1 PRSRTSPPICPRS
14 CAGSRAARASRRCTT
29 PSARTRSTRRS
40 RRCAAAARPSSTA
53 APPGRC
59 PRSTL
64 SASTPDGRSSSRG
77 PSCRTTPRPAPS
89 SSSARPRCSAP
100 SRAARCTCAWGPPS
114 PSPRPPTRTARSRA
128 ARRPARCCSCP
139 APRRRRRELGLGA
152 RAPGRGG
159 RVRRRSL
166 PRAAAHRHRAR
177 RAAHRGAR
185 RVLPDGR
192 GAAAGGRVRR
202 RPPGGRR
209 GARRPRDLALAP
221 TGLRLRARDRRRGRR
236 ARLTA
241 HPTDRPTTHDPRRG
255 PMPGTPHPRP
265 HVLLGAYAL
274 AGVPDP
280 GGWYAALDDDGL
292 DGIEHPVDP
301 DDVAALATVAA
312 ALPARWSL
320 MPTTVAATARRA
332 TADRSY
338 GLASD
343 DEAGRREAVE
353 GVARVLD
360 AARRLAAAGRRV
372 VAAELQSAPGP
383 GTGSA
388 AALERSLVELAAVAP
403 AGLPLVVEHCDAPRP
418 WGVAEK
424 GFLPLEDEIE
434 AVGRAARATG
444 HPLHVGLNWG
454 RSAIEGRGAATP
466 VEHARAAAGA
476 GLLASA
482 MLS

>member
-1 PRSRTSPPICPRS
+1 
-14 CAGSRAARASRRCTT
+14 
-29 PSARTRSTRRS
+29 
-40 RRCAAAARPSSTA
+40 
-53 APPGRC
+53 
-59 PRSTL
+59 
-64 SASTPDGRSSSRG
+64 
-77 PSCRTTPRPAPS
+77 
-89 SSSARPRCSAP
+89 
-100 SRAARCTCAWGPPS
+100 
-114 PSPRPPTRTARSRA
+114 
-128 ARRPARCCSCP
+128 
-139 APRRRRRELGLGA
+139 
-152 RAPGRGG
+152 
-159 RVRRRSL
+159 
-166 PRAAAHRHRAR
+166 
-177 RAAHRGAR
+177 
-185 RVLPDGR
+185 
-192 GAAAGGRVRR
+192 
-202 RPPGGRR
+202 
-209 GARRPRDLALAP
+209 
-221 TGLRLRARDRRRGRR
+221 
-236 ARLTA
+236 
-241 HPTDRPTTHDPRRG
+241 
-255 PMPGTPHPRP
+255 MPGTPHPRP

-360 AARRLAAAGRRV
+360 AARRLADDGRRV
-372 VAAELQSAPGP
+372 VAVELQSAPGP

-388 AALERSLVELAAVAP
+388 TALERSLVELAAVAP

-482 MLS
+482 MLSGAAGVAGRWGGPWDDAHVPPHGPDPALPSPDESMLGPDEVRAFLAACGPVPVVGAKVTTRPLDASPAQRLAVARATVAVVHAALADVEPAWSAGVREVPQGV